1 MNYRFA
7 KACDLPLLAQLNYEL
22 VRDEGADNPMTLTQ
36 LQERMRGW
44 LNAQYR
50 AVLFE
55 EASTTAGYALFRS
68 DEEGIH
74 LRHFFIARSMRRR
87 GYGRRGIQ
95 MLLQEVWP
103 KGGFVTVEVLNH
115 NGSALGFWR
124 ALGFIDHARTL
135 KIST

>member
-7 KACDLPLLAQLNYEL
+7 KACDLPLLAQLNDEL

-74 LRHFFIARSMRRR
+74 LRHFFIARSMRQLSYSTKRSRFCGLSSMEIEFAYPRAARR
-87 GYGRRGIQ
+87 WTAFCENRTAPDILPRR
-95 MLLQEVWP
+95 
-103 KGGFVTVEVLNH
+103 
-115 NGSALGFWR
+115 S
-124 ALGFIDHARTL
+124 
-135 KIST
+135 